1 MGTEKQERKNIYE
14 EGIKKVVEPV
24 RDIFATGFEDVIRF
38 VKKPWRLIW
47 INFLIGLA
55 RGLGFFLGVTILG
68 ACILVALNKMV
79 DLPVLGKHIA
89 NIVNAVQ
96 EQLANM
102 PR

>member
-1 MGTEKQERKNIYE
+1 METENQERKNIYE

>member
-1 MGTEKQERKNIYE
+1 MKIKEQERKNIYE

-24 RDIFATGFEDVIRF
+24 RDIFATGFEDVIKF

-68 ACILVALNKMV
+68 ACILVVLHKMV
-79 DLPVLGKHIA
+79 DFPVIGKYIA
-89 NIVNAVQ
+89 DIVNAVK

>member
-1 MGTEKQERKNIYE
+1 METENQERKNIYE

-47 INFLIGLA
+47 INFLIGIA